1 MVIKIERVR
10 EIHALVSRFEEL
22 NHTGNH
28 NSMASFFFHP
38 RRDRAYFRFP
48 VDRGDA
54 LRAARARFRFWIRS
68 NGEVHCFLLLLPAKV
83 DLLEDKWNWRL
94 SRLRYH
100 PTFLLNLVHRLIT
113 PVIACIIASTDH
125 GAVLAWSWPK
135 IHTLERISYEWLKLC
150 GLENFNC
157 VINCVILIDFV
168 IRRILRKLFEAFF
181 CEHEFESV

>member
-1 MVIKIERVR
+1 
-10 EIHALVSRFEEL
+10 
-22 NHTGNH
+22 
-28 NSMASFFFHP
+28 MASFFFHP

-48 VDRGDA
+48 VDRGGA

-168 IRRILRKLFEAFF
+168 IRRILRKLFLKGILFRSRIWIRLNFKKGKKSGKCDLRSAFYLDRM
-181 CEHEFESV
+181 